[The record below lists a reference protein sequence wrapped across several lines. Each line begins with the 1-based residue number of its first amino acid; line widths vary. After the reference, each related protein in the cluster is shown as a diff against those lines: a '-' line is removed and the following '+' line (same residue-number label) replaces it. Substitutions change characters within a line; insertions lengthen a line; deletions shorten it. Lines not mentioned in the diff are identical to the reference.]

1 MDCALNE
8 FFLQM
13 VSAAPKQ
20 NGRLVNIMSVVLQS
34 FVAIEEGALGTY
46 ALEVQTALQG
56 VARCFRGLLALLSP
70 EIGILGSK
78 STDVEAVSRNKRAKT
93 VKSGLGNMER
103 GPEFVISQLLCASDW
118 WGQKIEEYW
127 KTAPRA
133 MALQPKLKE
142 CLELAR
148 NDKSEELL
156 TCEQLA
162 DTLET
167 LAEFKAG
174 LREGAYAEYELYVW
188 LHLLDAAKH
197 VLGCQNGDD
206 LVEHGYS
213 NPMPT
218 LIRGFEIFQ
227 KNPDSKTKGEELQAW
242 YARMKAVLLQKT
254 SRSC

>member
-118 WGQKIEEYW
+118 C
-127 KTAPRA
+127 A
-133 MALQPKLKE
+133 
-142 CLELAR
+142 
-148 NDKSEELL
+148 KSYGPP
-156 TCEQLA
+156 A
-162 DTLET
+162 
-167 LAEFKAG
+167 
-174 LREGAYAEYELYVW
+174 
-188 LHLLDAAKH
+188 
-197 VLGCQNGDD
+197 
-206 LVEHGYS
+206 
-213 NPMPT
+213 
-218 LIRGFEIFQ
+218 
-227 KNPDSKTKGEELQAW
+227 
-242 YARMKAVLLQKT
+242 
-254 SRSC
+254 